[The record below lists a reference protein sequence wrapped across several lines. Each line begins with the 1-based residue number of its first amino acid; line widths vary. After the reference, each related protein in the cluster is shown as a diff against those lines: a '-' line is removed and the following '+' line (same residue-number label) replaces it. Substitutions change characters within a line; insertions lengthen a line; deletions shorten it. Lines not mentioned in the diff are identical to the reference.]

1 MTTPDWIIFIGYLIA
16 MISIGLLLGKM
27 VKNTSDLF
35 AAGGQSPWWVSGLSG
50 FMAMFSANTFVVWG
64 GIAYKYGVV
73 AIVINLCYGLSA
85 VLVGYTIAGKW
96 KRLGIKTPTE
106 YIQRRFGNGALQFYT
121 WFMMV
126 FRILSSAG
134 ALYAFATIF
143 ITALWGAPDGSI
155 EISLTQKNIVI
166 LLITTVVV
174 IYTMSGGLWAVLM
187 TDTIQFIIL
196 NLAVIFVIPLTLM
209 NLDVSSM
216 VDAAPE
222 GFFLPTSVEYSVYF
236 LIGWFAIHYFVIGA
250 ELAYVQ
256 RYICVPTEKDARKS
270 AYLFGV
276 LYLVSPILWLTP
288 PLLWRLKFPPPEGA
302 NIIDLA
308 EKAYIISCKSVLP
321 SGMLGLMVAAL
332 FAATASMMSAQLNV
346 FSGVLTH
353 DIYRPLA
360 KNHTE
365 KSLVFVGRVF
375 TVLIAILI
383 AGLAIAIPYLGGVEK
398 VIIKAAQVMAV
409 PILAPVLIALLSKRL
424 ASSSLWITVLICL
437 PLGLLS
443 VGINSYNWFPP
454 DSFLGS
460 LKGSWIADETT
471 IGIFLPIVVVL
482 LMHVLAGDRT
492 DQGWKNILSLEAAEE
507 KAVKTKASPMPLM
520 VVAWSMLVFALM
532 MLVLTIINTKD
543 RIVLGV
549 FVLVLAGISAAAF
562 IALKKLKAKYAA
574 EEASEKKANA

>member
-1 MTTPDWIIFIGYLIA
+1 M
-16 MISIGLLLGKM
+16 
-27 VKNTSDLF
+27 
-35 AAGGQSPWWVSGLSG
+35 
-50 FMAMFSANTFVVWG
+50 
-64 GIAYKYGVV
+64 
-73 AIVINLCYGLSA
+73 
-85 VLVGYTIAGKW
+85 
-96 KRLGIKTPTE
+96 
-106 YIQRRFGNGALQFYT
+106 
-121 WFMMV
+121 
-126 FRILSSAG
+126 
-134 ALYAFATIF
+134 
-143 ITALWGAPDGSI
+143 
-155 EISLTQKNIVI
+155 
-166 LLITTVVV
+166 
-174 IYTMSGGLWAVLM
+174 
-187 TDTIQFIIL
+187 
-196 NLAVIFVIPLTLM
+196 IFVIPLTLM

-216 VDAAPE
+216 ADAAPE

-256 RYICVPTEKDARKS
+256 RYICVPSEKDARKS

-276 LYLVSPILWLTP
+276 LYLVSPILWLMP

-409 PILAPVLIALLSKRL
+409 PILAPVLIGLLSKRL
-424 ASSSLWITVLICL
+424 ASSSLWVTVLICL

-443 VGINSYNWFPP
+443 VGINSYNWFAP

-460 LKGSWIADETT
+460 LKGTWIADETT

-482 LMHVLAGDRT
+482 IMHFVAGDRT
-492 DQGWKNILSLEAAEE
+492 DKGWNNILSLEAAEE

-520 VVAWSMLVFALM
+520 VVAWSMLVFAVM
-532 MLVLTIINTKD
+532 MFVLTIINTDD

-549 FVLVLAGISAAAF
+549 FVLVLAAISVSAF
-562 IALKKLKAKYAA
+562 IALKRLKAKYAA
-574 EEASEKKANA
+574 EEAAQK